1 MKKNSIKIIIV
12 VIVLLGIV
20 SIFLKKQDVKDK
32 GVSPSISVNN
42 NDLLME
48 SIEGYNSIQ
57 IYQKEKTIVI
67 NAKSK
72 AEFFDDT
79 QFTVDIQDKI
89 EPSDIVIQWTTVGGK
104 SEKTESND
112 RIIAEIII
120 EENNKVIF
128 DKKINFMKKGID
140 AIEDMLK
147 EKMR

>member
-1 MKKNSIKIIIV
+1 MKKNSIRIIIV